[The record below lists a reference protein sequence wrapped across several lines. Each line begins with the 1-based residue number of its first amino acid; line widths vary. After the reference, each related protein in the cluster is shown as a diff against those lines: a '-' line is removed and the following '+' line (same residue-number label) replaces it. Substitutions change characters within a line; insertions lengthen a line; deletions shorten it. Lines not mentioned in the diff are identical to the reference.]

1 MKEMKIENDLES
13 KQKMVLGLFW
23 TTRKTIRTEGCAPLR
38 IKKITTSTSQFLP
51 EGRKLLKLRED
62 ILEDILDNMKKGEK
76 VKFDL
81 TMGGE
86 NLEAVI
92 SDYYFSVSATKTPEL
107 EDEII
112 AKMEEEMQRETP
124 DFCKTFLP
132 RVFPQQ
138 Q

>member
-51 EGRKLLKLRED
+51 EGRKLLKLRDD

-86 NLEAVI
+86 KLEAVI
-92 SDYYFSVSATKTPEL
+92 SDSYFSVSATKTPEL

-112 AKMEEEMQRETP
+112 AKMEEEMHRETP